1 MGNWNYYFNRKLLMN
16 VYTFVVTTTD
26 RVFVEAK
33 DDEEAYQKAYD
44 GEYEYEDTINREF
57 NLCDVDFGEEDDN

>member
-1 MGNWNYYFNRKLLMN
+1 MN

-33 DDEEAYQKAYD
+33 DDDEAYEKVYAGD
-44 GEYEYEDTINREF
+44 YEYEDTINRDF
-57 NLCDVDFGEEDDN
+57 NLCDIDYGEENDS

>member
-1 MGNWNYYFNRKLLMN
+1 MN